1 MNIMKIVQLEYFCAA
16 TRLHSITQA
25 AAELYV
31 TQPAISTAIKELEK
45 EFSINLFTRTK
56 NHLSL
61 TKEGEVFYQKAQK
74 LLAEYNNT
82 MEQFHDLGKNIS
94 PLRIG
99 IPPLLSTIFFP
110 DMLIE
115 FRKEYPDIPFE
126 LFEYGSIRAANMVM
140 DGKLDLALVNMHF
153 YEIDKLNTYK
163 LMTDKL
169 VFCVSKEHSLAK
181 CHEITIDMIKDEPVI
196 MYNTDSVQNETLEA
210 AFKSLG
216 INPHTIL
223 HASQLY
229 TIRNFVCNN
238 LGGAFLYSSMLRN
251 LPGVIGL
258 PINPAISQD
267 IGIVWRNGSY
277 TTDSTEKFINY
288 VKNRSF

>member
-82 MEQFHDLGKNIS
+82 MEQFHD
-94 PLRIG
+94 
-99 IPPLLSTIFFP
+99 
-110 DMLIE
+110 
-115 FRKEYPDIPFE
+115 
-126 LFEYGSIRAANMVM
+126 
-140 DGKLDLALVNMHF
+140 KLDLALVNMHF

>member
-1 MNIMKIVQLEYFCAA
+1 MALSVLPIWLWKVNL
-16 TRLHSITQA
+16 
-25 AAELYV
+25 
-31 TQPAISTAIKELEK
+31 IS
-45 EFSINLFTRTK
+45 
-56 NHLSL
+56 
-61 TKEGEVFYQKAQK
+61 
-74 LLAEYNNT
+74 
-82 MEQFHDLGKNIS
+82 
-94 PLRIG
+94 
-99 IPPLLSTIFFP
+99 
-110 DMLIE
+110 
-115 FRKEYPDIPFE
+115 
-126 LFEYGSIRAANMVM
+126 
-140 DGKLDLALVNMHF
+140 ALVNMHF